1 MNVVI
6 LKRFSTCFHC
16 IPVGLHTIS
25 VFLLVLYFFPVIRKS
40 SITDSLGVWKL
51 LRGVVKSHRAENR
64 VGIIGD
70 FCAAV

>member
-1 MNVVI
+1 MSSF
-6 LKRFSTCFHC
+6 LKDSPLVFTVYQLVC
-16 IPVGLHTIS
+16 HTIS

-70 FCAAV
+70 FCVAV